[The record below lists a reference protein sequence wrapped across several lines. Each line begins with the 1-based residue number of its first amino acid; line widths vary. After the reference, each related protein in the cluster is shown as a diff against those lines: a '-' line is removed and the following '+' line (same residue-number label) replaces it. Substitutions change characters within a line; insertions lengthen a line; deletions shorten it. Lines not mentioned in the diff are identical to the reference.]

1 MSSVAKNNIQDTIA
15 AIATPLGQGG
25 IGIVRLSGPNALGLV
40 KRLFR
45 SAKGD
50 FQGPKPY
57 TLHHGWICDLYGSLL
72 DEVLVSYMPGPGS
85 YTGED
90 VTEINCHGGP
100 AIVQRVLEEVLNA
113 GAKMARPG
121 EFTLKAFLNGRLD
134 LSQAESV
141 AEMVSAKSQVG
152 VHMAGTKLQGGL
164 GQIVSYCK
172 DRLTNL
178 RAQLCLFNDFPEEEE
193 DSGSR
198 QRLGSEIQEVK
209 ESIESLLANFRRYNC
224 WREGALVVLAG
235 RVNVGKSSLFN
246 HILGR
251 KRAIVTSYPG
261 TTRDFLEE
269 TINLNGLPVR
279 LVDIAGL
286 RQTFDLVEQEGL
298 DQGQEIIQK
307 ADLVCL
313 VFDLSQGE
321 DQEAINLALNIEK
334 EKLLAVANKSDLPWD
349 KDNPFER
356 FVENHIQCLSV
367 SAKTGEGIDEFLQVL
382 RSRIIGY
389 SQEPDQGAIVPN
401 LRQSKSLETTLTE
414 LTEMEKDLS
423 QGVPLDLLDLR
434 LEYCCQ
440 QLYEITGEIT
450 SEDVLDQVFSSFC
463 IGK

>member
-1 MSSVAKNNIQDTIA
+1 MSDVTKDLFLRTIA

-25 IGIVRLSGPNALGLV
+25 VGIVRLSGPQALDIV
-40 KRLFR
+40 RRLFR
-45 SAKGD
+45 SARRD
-50 FQGPKPY
+50 FKGPKPY
-57 TLHHGWICDLYGSLL
+57 ILHHGWICDLHGAVL
-72 DEVLVSYMPGPGS
+72 DETLVSYMPKPGS

-90 VTEINCHGGP
+90 VIEINCHGGP
-100 AIVQRVLEEVLNA
+100 AVVQQVLLEVLNA
-113 GAKMARPG
+113 GAQTANPG
-121 EFTLKAFLNGRLD
+121 EFTLRAFLNGRLD

-152 VHMAGTKLQGGL
+152 IQIAGTKLQGGL
-164 GQIVSYCK
+164 GQVVSYCK
-172 DRLTNL
+172 DRLTNV

-198 QRLGSEIQEVK
+198 QRLGSEVQEVK
-209 ESIESLLANFRRYNC
+209 TSIEELLANFRRYNC

-235 RVNVGKSSLFN
+235 KVNVGKSSLFN

-298 DQGQEIIQK
+298 DQGQELIQR

-321 DQEAINLALNIEK
+321 DQEAINLALSIEK
-334 EKLLAVANKSDLPWD
+334 EKLLAVANKTDLPWD
-349 KDNPFER
+349 KDNPFDW

-367 SAKTGEGIDEFLQVL
+367 SAKTGEGIKELLHIL
-382 RSRIIGY
+382 RSRITGY

-401 LRQSKSLETTLTE
+401 LRQSKSLEATLTE
-414 LTEMEKDLS
+414 LTEM
-423 QGVPLDLLDLR
+423 
-434 LEYCCQ
+434 
-440 QLYEITGEIT
+440 
-450 SEDVLDQVFSSFC
+450 
-463 IGK
+463 